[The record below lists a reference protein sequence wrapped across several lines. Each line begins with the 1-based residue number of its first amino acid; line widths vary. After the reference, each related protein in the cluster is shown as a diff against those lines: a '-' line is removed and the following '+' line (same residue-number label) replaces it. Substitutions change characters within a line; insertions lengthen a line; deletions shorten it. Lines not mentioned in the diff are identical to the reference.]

1 MDARESV
8 ESFSY
13 ILFIRNPQRK
23 KNSVQSS
30 FQTATGLLDS
40 LYMLTD
46 LSDIVQKYILHIC
59 YY

>member
-13 ILFIRNPQRK
+13 ILFIRNTQRK

-30 FQTATGLLDS
+30 FQTAIGLLDS

-46 LSDIVQKYILHIC
+46 LSDIVQKYFLHI